1 MPMHYSDPT
10 RTEQAHA
17 LPDVETFRAALLAC
31 DECGTDTIIPTD
43 RSTYADCPTCGETG
57 VTNNVAWYWRP
68 CFPGCLPDGDP
79 VGPFDSEADAL
90 ADARERALLPTT

>member
-1 MPMHYSDPT
+1 AAPHPPGTHPAGSMGGATAHPTTRKGAHPMPMHYSDPT

-68 CFPGCLPDGDP
+68 C
-79 VGPFDSEADAL
+79 
-90 ADARERALLPTT
+90 